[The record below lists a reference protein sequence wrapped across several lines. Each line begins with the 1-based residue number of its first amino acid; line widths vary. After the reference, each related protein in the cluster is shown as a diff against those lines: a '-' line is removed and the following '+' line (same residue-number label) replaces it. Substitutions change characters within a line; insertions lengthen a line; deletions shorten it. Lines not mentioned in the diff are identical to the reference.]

1 MPSAYAM
8 IDDATM
14 SNSLEELTMSAN
26 AGVLQGWEL
35 DQFLKLR
42 ERQPDLL
49 EGVVLR
55 LMQEDKDIRWSVV
68 VGAYQ
73 DEQINLGKAASSL
86 ELTELEL
93 RQRFIDLGIPLRV
106 GPADLAEARAEAEA
120 VRAWFDDEAGR

>member
-1 MPSAYAM
+1 MLSAYAM

-26 AGVLQGWEL
+26 AGLLQGWEL

-49 EGVVLR
+49 AAVVLR

-73 DEQINLGKAASSL
+73 DEQINLGKAAESL

>member
-1 MPSAYAM
+1 M
-8 IDDATM
+8 T
-14 SNSLEELTMSAN
+14 AN
-26 AGVLQGWEL
+26 AGVLRGWEL

-49 EGVVLR
+49 EAVVLR
-55 LMQEDKDIRWSVV
+55 LVQEDEDIRWSVV

-73 DEQINLGKAASSL
+73 DEQINLGKAAGSL
-86 ELTELEL
+86 DLTELEL

-106 GPADLAEARAEAEA
+106 GPANLAEARSETEA